1 MASSSQPMNYSSS
14 PVRAPIRRTATLPAI
29 PSSPL
34 VPAPSRTNTNPT
46 VQPAR
51 RPAPRAS
58 NHIPAPRPYDHLDD
72 ELEDSQPRFE
82 PRSSET
88 NANSD
93 GSDAERDNA
102 VGDVYSSTHVNYEAP
117 FEPYVFPAGT
127 YDIALV
133 LDNREGRGDNEAVAQ
148 GLARK
153 GIEVQRRALAIG
165 DVAWIATKKMQF
177 VYGSTGPQEVVLDYV
192 LERKRMDDLV
202 ESVKTGRF
210 HEQKVGDP
218 ETTLKR

>member
-1 MASSSQPMNYSSS
+1 M
-14 PVRAPIRRTATLPAI
+14 
-29 PSSPL
+29 
-34 VPAPSRTNTNPT
+34 

-58 NHIPAPRPYDHLDD
+58 HHIPAPRPIDHVDD

-82 PRSSET
+82 PRSSQT

-93 GSDAERDNA
+93 GSDAGRDDTAN
-102 VGDVYSSTHVNYEAP
+102 GVYSSTQVNYEAP
-117 FEPYVFPAGT
+117 FEPHVFPPGT

-210 HEQKVGDP
+210 HEQKVGDLD
-218 ETTLKR
+218 ETLECFYS